1 MEEAQ
6 AVLARL
12 ERIEELRRSR
22 APAATMLDEV
32 RALLYEA
39 ETWSRTEGGDAE
51 RRAVAG
57 LRDAIVRGE
66 PRST

>member
-12 ERIEELRRSR
+12 ERIEELRRSQ

-32 RALLYEA
+32 RALLCEA
-39 ETWSRTEGGDAE
+39 ETWSRTEGGDAG
-51 RRAVAG
+51 RQAVAG
-57 LRDAIVRGE
+57 LRDAIVRCE
-66 PRST
+66 PGRT